1 MQRNQMMYALAFGLA
16 MATAYAASQEPV
28 QAPAEKRAVK
38 SAPAQPTAKSVT
50 QAAPQDKSK
59 ISVTTQASTGTAAP
73 PAPAAPAAVATP
85 PVSAP
90 PLKLPVTGLSSGEM
104 QRRIQKALAS
114 EPSLAGSSLSVV
126 VTDEEISLSGSVGNG
141 KERVSARR
149 IAQSFGGNRKFK
161 ESVKVNTPAR
171 LPNSESQKPLEK
183 KNPGVSGSQ
192 ADKPQNGLLEKVK
205 SGR

>member
-28 QAPAEKRAVK
+28 QAPAEKPAVK
-38 SAPAQPTAKSVT
+38 TSAQPVKSVT
-50 QAAPQDKSK
+50 KTVPQDKSK

-73 PAPAAPAAVATP
+73 PAPAAPAAAATP

-90 PLKLPVTGLSSGEM
+90 PLKLPMTGLSSGEI
-104 QRRIQKALAS
+104 QQRIQKALAS

-149 IAQSFGGNRKFK
+149 IAQSFSGNRKFK
-161 ESVKVNTPAR
+161 ESVTVNTPAR

-183 KNPGVSGSQ
+183 KSPGASGSQ
-192 ADKPQNGLLEKVK
+192 SDKPQNGLLENVK